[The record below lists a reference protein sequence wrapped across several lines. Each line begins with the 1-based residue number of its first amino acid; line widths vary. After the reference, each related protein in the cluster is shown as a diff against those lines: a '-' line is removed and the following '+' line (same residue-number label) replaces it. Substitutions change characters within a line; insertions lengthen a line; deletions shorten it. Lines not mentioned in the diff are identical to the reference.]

1 MNLKLRLLPCVIRL
15 ALFERHGA
23 TFRPFGS

>member
-1 MNLKLRLLPCVIRL
+1 MNLKLRLLPFAIRL
-15 ALFERHGA
+15 AMFEHHGA